1 MDFDLTWDEAVL
13 HVLGSHY
20 PREVDLQTI
29 YFEIGK
35 YRKLNEFDLEITK
48 YGEPRW
54 NHIVRSIIQSL
65 LKKGMI
71 ERIRRGA
78 YVLKE

>member
-1 MDFDLTWDEAVL
+1 MDFDLAWDKAVL

-35 YRKLNEFDLEITK
+35 YRKLNEFDLENTK
-48 YGEPRW
+48 HGETRYK
-54 NHIVRSIIQSL
+54 HIVRATINQL

-71 ERIRRGA
+71 ERIRKGT